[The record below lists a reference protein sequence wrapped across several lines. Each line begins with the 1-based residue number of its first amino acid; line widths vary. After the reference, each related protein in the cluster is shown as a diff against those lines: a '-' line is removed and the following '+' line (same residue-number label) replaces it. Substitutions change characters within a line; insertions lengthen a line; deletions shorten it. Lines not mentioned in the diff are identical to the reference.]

1 MATWSGV
8 LGMGTGVCEARPAV
22 LGVVTW
28 CTCTCM

>member
-1 MATWSGV
+1 MATWNGV

-28 CTCTCM
+28 CM